1 MPNPIDLDEALFQRI
16 EYYIVHEKMFL
27 QPRLSREDVTNRVYV
42 PRNKFGQLFVRF
54 AGTNF
59 VNYVNNL
66 RLDYAVKLLKEHQ
79 EYSVEAVAREC
90 GIPAPQTFYR
100 IFVKKYVMTPTEY
113 RKK

>member
-27 QPRLSREDVTNRVYV
+27 QPRLSREDVTDRVYV

-66 RLDYAVKLLKEHQ
+66 RLDYAVRLLKEHQ

-100 IFVKKYVMTPTEY
+100 IFVKKYGMTPTEY

>member
-27 QPRLSREDVTNRVYV
+27 QPRLSREDVTN
-42 PRNKFGQLFVRF
+42 
-54 AGTNF
+54 
-59 VNYVNNL
+59 
-66 RLDYAVKLLKEHQ
+66 LLKEHQ

-100 IFVKKYVMTPTEY
+100 IFVKKYGMTPTEY